1 MKGEWVGGD
10 GSAVRGVFVCVQE
23 MVSSPLS
30 RKSRWYPIKVLK
42 SDGTEVS
49 CVRGL
54 GEGGCEGC
62 EWCGAMCVVV
72 QRVLGVQRVHGVGRL
87 WVGCAGC
94 AW

>member
-1 MKGEWVGGD
+1 MGGD

-49 CVRGL
+49 CVWGVW
-54 GEGGCEGC
+54 GGQASGVVR
-62 EWCGAMCVVV
+62 CVWLCC
-72 QRVLGVQRVHGVGRL
+72 VLGVPGGWGAETV
-87 WVGCAGC
+87 
-94 AW
+94 